1 MNILIIDDDELILK
15 ALAFK
20 LAEKGHDIY
29 VASNGSV
36 AVDIVVDKLFDLII
50 CDLMMP
56 IISGA
61 TFLSMRDNFISMDVP
76 VIVMSSLGEGDE
88 ILKKLN
94 INFEHFIKKP
104 IQFEKLLEL
113 VQKTQLNSIENSIS
127 NPSFQF

>member
-1 MNILIIDDDELILK
+1 MNILLIDDDDLILT
-15 ALAFK
+15 ALSFK
-20 LAEKGHDIY
+20 LKENGHTV
-29 VASNGSV
+29 VAATDGSKAVDV
-36 AVDIVVDKLFDLII
+36 AVENSFDLII

-61 TFLSMRDNFISMDVP
+61 TFLSMRENFISLDVP

-104 IQFEKLLEL
+104 IQFEKLASLIN
-113 VQKTQLNSIENSIS
+113 QIQLNTENSKMIKS
-127 NPSFQF
+127 SLDN